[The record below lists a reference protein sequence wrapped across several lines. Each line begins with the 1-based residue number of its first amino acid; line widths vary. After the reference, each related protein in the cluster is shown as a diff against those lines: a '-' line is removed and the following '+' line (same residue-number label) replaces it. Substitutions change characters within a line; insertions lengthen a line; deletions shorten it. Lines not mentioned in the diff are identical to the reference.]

1 MLQTALPYRQLMTS
15 KWLEKNADFTAPH
28 TVKTEYLEILP
39 GAVNYER
46 ALRVQLVAPKVL
58 ESKDSVT
65 VKATV
70 ALDPAL
76 ANSDHDPII
85 GISDGT
91 SFVGFIAYDVLNYP
105 NYSPCSVY
113 EGDVEGQLLKSY
125 NDGGGPKFS
134 SKLYSTERTI
144 RIRPAEKLGF
154 CHTEHNA
161 GYINTAAYKRSL
173 DPTKGLYFEVYH
185 HNAGEKYRI
194 RYIDVEVDMD

>member
-1 MLQTALPYRQLMTS
+1 MWQAALPYRQLMTS

-39 GAVNYER
+39 VTVNYER

-113 EGDVEGQLLKSY
+113 EADVEGQILRNY
-125 NDGGGPKFS
+125 RDGGGPLFS
-134 SKLYSTERTI
+134 SSFYSTERTI
-144 RIRPAEKLGF
+144 RIRPAERLGF

-161 GYINTAAYKRSL
+161 GYINTALYKRLL
-173 DPTKGLYFEVYH
+173 DPCKGLYLEVYH
-185 HNAGEKYRI
+185 QNAGETYRI
-194 RYIDVEVDMD
+194 KYIDVEVDID